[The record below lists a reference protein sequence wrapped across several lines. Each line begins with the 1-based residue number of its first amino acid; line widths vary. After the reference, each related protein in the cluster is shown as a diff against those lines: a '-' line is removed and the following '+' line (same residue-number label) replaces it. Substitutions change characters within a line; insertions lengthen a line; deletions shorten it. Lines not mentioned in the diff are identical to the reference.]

1 MIISEIYYIFKGNR
15 KVVYRVRNNR
25 GIKTNDIL
33 LRNGESVEIL
43 WKNSLLKA
51 LYNKGF
57 KRIMREL
64 LVRANFALT
73 YTLPLKKGS
82 FLTKISLF

>member
-1 MIISEIYYIFKGNR
+1 MIIRKIYYIFKGNR
-15 KVVYRVRNNR
+15 KVVYCVRNDR
-25 GIKTNDIL
+25 GIKTNNIL
-33 LRNGESVEIL
+33 LINGENVEIL

-57 KRIMREL
+57 KGMMREL

-73 YTLPLKKGS
+73 YTLPLKKGT